1 MLADFVYHE
10 ARLLDEKRFDEWYEL
25 FTEDAR
31 YWMPLTRG
39 QPEGETHTS
48 LFYEDRLLLKVRI
61 ERLRHP
67 NAFSQ
72 QQPSFCQHVLQQP
85 AVERADAAADLFVT
99 RTPFMY
105 SRRSSTGNSCWPAS
119 CCHHLVLVGRG
130 AAHAAEEDRAAEL
143 RRGASR
149 RSRCCSSDMSGL
161 TGTVYEAFSASA
173 ARHAH
178 RDFLCIVPDTAARYG
193 IEARATILRR
203 RSESK
208 SSG

>member
-1 MLADFVYHE
+1 MPAGQQPDGAALADFVYRE

-39 QPEGETHTS
+39 QPYGETHTS

-85 AVERADAAADLFVT
+85 EVEQRDAANNKFVT

-105 SRRSSTGNSCWPAS
+105 FETQLDTQLVLAGVAY
-119 CCHHLVLVGRG
+119 HHLRQVDGGLRMRLKKIELVNCD
-130 AAHAAEEDRAAEL
+130 AAL
-143 RRGASR
+143 PSIQ
-149 RSRCCSSDMSGL
+149 L
-161 TGTVYEAFSASA
+161 
-173 ARHAH
+173 
-178 RDFLCIVPDTAARYG
+178 L
-193 IEARATILRR
+193 L
-203 RSESK
+203 
-208 SSG
+208 